1 LVNLGSTVERFN
13 IQMHVLTGIFG
24 FIPDATMVGTVLI
37 NALSDILS
45 HEIPQIERLMVD
57 VPKEFSSDII

>member
-1 LVNLGSTVERFN
+1 
-13 IQMHVLTGIFG
+13 MHVLTGIFG

-57 VPKEFSSDII
+57 VPKEFCNDII